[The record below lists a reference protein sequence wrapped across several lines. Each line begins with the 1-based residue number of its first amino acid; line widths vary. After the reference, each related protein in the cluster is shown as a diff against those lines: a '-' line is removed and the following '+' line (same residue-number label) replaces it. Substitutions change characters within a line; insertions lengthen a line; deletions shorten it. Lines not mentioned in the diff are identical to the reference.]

1 VNEVV
6 WLDLV
11 VIGSLIWLGYMGARL
26 IGRLNLPAV
35 TGFLL
40 VGVAVGPHGL
50 GFLSIDLLHKIG
62 FAEPLALGLIVF
74 LIGEELTRKMLARH
88 HWSFWLTSVLNLIIP
103 GVLVALAINMVAPD
117 QPAYAWLLAVI
128 AISGAPATVMAVI
141 SETNGKGRACD
152 TLLGSSALD
161 NIATVVLYSAV
172 TPFLLLSLK
181 VHESFGGA
189 LLETGKQIGG
199 AILLG
204 VIAGILLA
212 KLLENVF
219 QEGEMLAL
227 GLTNV
232 LLVVALAEA
241 IGVSSLLAPLVA
253 GVTVATVEEGRNT
266 RERIFRSLRT
276 IEYPVYIIFFTLA
289 GAHLELAS
297 IVTGGMLALAY
308 IVARSLGKFI
318 AGFGGSLAAG
328 YDLRQSTWFG
338 LGMLPQA
345 GVAVGLA
352 LNAAQIF
359 PEIGATVN
367 AVVLAA
373 IVVFEIAGP
382 VLTKKAVT
390 CTLEADTPT
399 EGAEGTLVCPERVIL
414 MPVSRMLTPERLMR
428 TLDAAVPQSECP
440 PMIVLAHIVTPSRAY
455 TVAESISQAQRGLE
469 ALTAAV
475 QERGLIVETRLVR
488 ARSLERGIAALAEEI
503 GAHMVVLGAPLNKGA
518 LASKSPLRTKQ
529 HRVLDALDVPVLI
542 VPGEGSGYEDEP
554 GARV

>member
-1 VNEVV
+1 MNEAV

-11 VIGSLIWLGYMGARL
+11 VVGTLVWLGYMGARL

-50 GFLSIDLLHKIG
+50 GLLNAELLHNIG

-88 HWSFWLTSVLNLIIP
+88 HWSFWLTSALNLLIP
-103 GVLVALAINMVAPD
+103 GALVALAVNMVAPN
-117 QPAYAWLLAVI
+117 QPAYVWLLAVI
-128 AISGAPATVMAVI
+128 AISGAPATVMAVV
-141 SETNGKGRACD
+141 SEMGAKGRGCD
-152 TLLGSSALD
+152 TLLGTAALD
-161 NIATVVLYSAV
+161 NIATVVLYSIV
-172 TPFLLLSLK
+172 TPFLMLSLNI
-181 VHESFGGA
+181 HESFGDA
-189 LLETGKQIGG
+189 ILEVGKQIGG
-199 AILLG
+199 ALLLG
-204 VIAGILLA
+204 IIAGVLLA

-232 LLVVALAEA
+232 LLVVALAET

-253 GVTVATVEEGRNT
+253 GVTVATLEEGRNT
-266 RERIFRSLRT
+266 RDRIFHALRT
-276 IEYPVYIIFFTLA
+276 VEYPVYIIFFTLA

-297 IVTGGMLALAY
+297 IATGGFLALAY
-308 IVARSLGKFI
+308 ILARSLGKFI

-328 YDLRQSTWFG
+328 YDARQSAWFG

-352 LNAAQIF
+352 LNAAQVF

-382 VLTKKAVT
+382 VLTKRAVS
-390 CTLEADTPT
+390 CMLEVERSEEMAEETP
-399 EGAEGTLVCPERVIL
+399 VCRGRVIL

-428 TLDAAVPQSECP
+428 TLDAAIAQNECP
-440 PMIVLAHIVTPSRAY
+440 PTIVLANIVTPSRGY
-455 TVAESISQAQRGLE
+455 
-469 ALTAAV
+469 TAAYSLA
-475 QERGLIVETRLVR
+475 QAERGLKMLAPTVRKRGLVVDTRLVR
-488 ARSLERGIAALAEEI
+488 ARSLERGIADLAEEV
-503 GAHMVVLGAPLNKGA
+503 GADMVVLGAPLARGA
-518 LASKSPLRTKQ
+518 LASRSPLRTKQ
-529 HRVLDALDVPVLI
+529 HRILDALDLPVLI
-542 VPGEGSGYEDEP
+542 VPGEISSDKDQ
-554 GARV
+554 ADLT

>member
-6 WLDLV
+6 WLDIV
-11 VIGSLIWLGYMGARL
+11 VVGTLIWLGYMGARL

-40 VGVAVGPHGL
+40 VGVLVGPHGL
-50 GFLSIDLLHKIG
+50 GFLSAELLQKIG

-88 HWSFWLTSVLNLIIP
+88 HWSFWFTSALNLLIP
-103 GVLVALAINMVAPD
+103 GVLVALAVRMVAPD
-117 QPAYAWLLAVI
+117 QPAYVWLLAII

-141 SETNGKGRACD
+141 SEMGAKGRGCD
-152 TLLGSSALD
+152 TLLGTSALD
-161 NIATVVLYSAV
+161 NIATVVLYSVV
-172 TPFLLLSLK
+172 TPFLMLSLNIHK
-181 VHESFGGA
+181 SVGAA

-199 AILLG
+199 AVLLG
-204 VIAGILLA
+204 IIAGVLLA
-212 KLLENVF
+212 KLLERVF

-253 GVTVATVEEGRNT
+253 GITVATVEEGRNT

-276 IEYPVYIIFFTLA
+276 VEYPVYIIFFTLA

-297 IVTGGMLALAY
+297 VVTGGLLAIAY
-308 IVARSLGKFI
+308 IVARALGKFI
-318 AGFGGSLAAG
+318 AGFTGSLAAG
-328 YDLRQSTWFG
+328 YDMRQSAWFG

-352 LNAAQIF
+352 LHAAQAF

-373 IVVFEIAGP
+373 IVVFEIVGP
-382 VLTKKAVT
+382 VLTKKAVS
-390 CTLEADTPT
+390 CLLEAEQAPEAAD
-399 EGAEGTLVCPERVIL
+399 ETLVCPERIIL
-414 MPVSRMLTPERLMR
+414 VPVSRMLTPDRLMR
-428 TLDAAVPQSECP
+428 TLDAVIPHGECP
-440 PMIVLAHIVTPSRAY
+440 PTIILAHVVTPERGY
-455 TVAESISQAQRGLE
+455 TVAESLTQAQRGLE
-469 ALTAAV
+469 VLAEAV
-475 QERGLIVETRLVR
+475 RDRGMLVDTRLVR
-488 ARSLERGIAALAEEI
+488 ARALERGIADLAEEL
-503 GAHMVVLGAPLNKGA
+503 GASMVVLGAPLSRGA
-518 LASKSPLRTKQ
+518 FATRSPLRTKQ

-542 VPGEGSGYEDEP
+542 VPGEGSGTV
-554 GARV
+554 GADTASP

>member
-1 VNEVV
+1 MNEVV

-11 VIGSLIWLGYMGARL
+11 VVGTLIWLGYMGARF
-26 IGRLNLPAV
+26 IGRFNLPAV

-50 GFLSIDLLHKIG
+50 GLLSMDLLQKIG

-88 HWSFWLTSVLNLIIP
+88 HWSFWLTSALNLIIP
-103 GVLVALAINMVAPD
+103 GALVALAVNMVAPD
-117 QPAYAWLLAVI
+117 QPAYVWLLAVI

-141 SETNGKGRACD
+141 SEMGAKGRGCD

-161 NIATVVLYSAV
+161 NIATVVLYSIV
-172 TPFLLLSLK
+172 TPFLMLSLK
-181 VHESFGGA
+181 IHESLGGA
-189 LLETGKQIGG
+189 LLEVGKQIGG

-204 VIAGILLA
+204 IIAGILLA
-212 KLLENVF
+212 KLLERVF
-219 QEGEMLAL
+219 AEGEMLAL

-232 LLVVALAEA
+232 LLVVAIAEA
-241 IGVSSLLAPLVA
+241 IGVSALLAPLVA

-289 GAHLELAS
+289 GAHLELGS
-297 IVTGGMLALAY
+297 IVSGGLLALAY
-308 IVARSLGKFI
+308 ILARSLGKFL

-328 YDLRQSTWFG
+328 YGPRESAWFG

-352 LNAAQIF
+352 LNAAQAF

-373 IVVFEIAGP
+373 IVVFEIIGP
-382 VLTKKAVT
+382 VLTKKAVA
-390 CTLEADTPT
+390 CTLEAESPANGSD
-399 EGAEGTLVCPERVIL
+399 EGLVCPERIIL

-428 TLDAAVPQSECP
+428 TVDVAVPRSECP
-440 PMIVLAHIVTPSRAY
+440 PTIVLAHIVTPSRAY
-455 TVAESISQAQRGLE
+455 TMAESLQQAQRSLDSL
-469 ALTAAV
+469 ATAV
-475 QERGLIVETRLVR
+475 QERGYVVDTRLIR
-488 ARSLERGIAALAEEI
+488 ARSLERGIASLTEELQP
-503 GAHMVVLGAPLNKGA
+503 HMVVLGAPLNRGA
-518 LASKSPLRTKQ
+518 LTARSPLRTKQ

-542 VPGEGSGYEDEP
+542 VPGEGSGADATDE
-554 GARV
+554 

>member
-1 VNEVV
+1 VTETV

-11 VIGSLIWLGYMGARL
+11 IVGTLVWLGYMGARL
-26 IGRLNLPAV
+26 IGRFKLPAV

-40 VGVAVGPHGL
+40 VGVALGPHGL
-50 GFLSIDLLHKIG
+50 GLLSLDLLHKLG
-62 FAEPLALGLIVF
+62 FAEPIALGLIVF

-88 HWSFWLTSVLNLIIP
+88 HWSFWLTSVLNLILP
-103 GVLVALAINMVAPD
+103 GLLVALAVNMVMPD

-141 SETNGKGRACD
+141 SEMNAKGRGCD

-181 VHESFGGA
+181 IHESFGGA
-189 LLETGKQIGG
+189 LLEVGKEVGG

-204 VIAGILLA
+204 IVSGVLLA
-212 KLLENVF
+212 KLLERVF
-219 QEGEMLAL
+219 ADGEILAL

-232 LLVVALAEA
+232 LLVVAAAEA

-253 GVTVATVEEGRNT
+253 GITVASVEERRNT
-266 RERIFRSLRT
+266 RERIFQALRT

-289 GAHLELAS
+289 GAHLELGS
-297 IVTGGMLALAY
+297 IVNGGLLALAY
-308 IVARSLGKFI
+308 ILARSIGKFI
-318 AGFGGSLAAG
+318 AGFSGSLAAG
-328 YDLRQSTWFG
+328 YSAGDSAWFG

-352 LNAAQIF
+352 LNAAQVF

-373 IVVFEIAGP
+373 IIVFEIIGP
-382 VLTKKAVT
+382 VLTKKAVE
-390 CTLEADTPT
+390 CTLEMEET
-399 EGAEGTLVCPERVIL
+399 EVEAESGLVCPERIIL
-414 MPVSRMLTPERLMR
+414 LPVSRMLTPERLMR
-428 TLDAAVPQSECP
+428 TVDVAVPQSDCP
-440 PMIVLAHIVTPSRAY
+440 PTIVLSHIVTPSRAY
-455 TVAESISQAQRGLE
+455 TIAESIQQAQRSLDTLAE
-469 ALTAAV
+469 AV
-475 QERGLIVETRLVR
+475 QERGYMVDTRLVR
-488 ARSLERGIAALAEEI
+488 ARSLERGIAARVDEVHP
-503 GAHMVVLGAPLNKGA
+503 HMVVLGAPLNRSSITA
-518 LASKSPLRTKQ
+518 RSPLRTAQ

-542 VPGEGSGYEDEP
+542 VPGEDSGVPEQE
-554 GARV
+554 